1 MKIDMTNCFSP
12 RARAVALAAC
22 TLLTVPATDAAAQS
36 KATNAPAAKPATPVA
51 PAQAAA
57 PNPPATTNARDGQ
70 DSEIV
75 AQAGTAKLT
84 LGDVRAFV
92 GQLNPRDQAAFER
105 DPRLLSQAIRSL
117 LANQLAL
124 ADALAKKW
132 DQQPAVIAQL
142 ERVRQ
147 DALVESYLR
156 AMSQPPEG
164 FPSEAEIE
172 GAYEA
177 NKTSFLVP
185 RQFQL
190 AQIVVALAADADKA
204 TEDKAKKKLDEVR
217 RSLKEPNASFAAIAA
232 RETDDSEGAARGG
245 DLGWLREDQIRPEIR
260 AQVFGLAAGA
270 ISEPVKLEDGWHILR
285 LAETKPAYTR
295 PLSEVRELLV
305 QRLREERQAANRRR
319 LLSKLA
325 EDTPV
330 TINEIAIAKL
340 ADNRQKPSSK

>member
-1 MKIDMTNCFSP
+1 MMDRFSP
-12 RARAVALAAC
+12 RACAAALAAC
-22 TLLTVPATDAAAQS
+22 VLVVVPATHAVAQS
-36 KATNAPAAKPATPVA
+36 KATNAPPAQPAKPAPAT
-51 PAQAAA
+51 PAQAAT
-57 PNPPATTNARDGQ
+57 PTPPATATVRDGS

-75 AQAGTAKLT
+75 AQAGNAKLT
-84 LGDVRAFV
+84 LADVRAFV

-124 ADALAKKW
+124 ADALARKW

-164 FPSEAEIE
+164 FPGEAEIE

-190 AQIVVALAADADKA
+190 AQIVVALGPDADKA
-204 TEDKAKKKLDEVR
+204 AEDKARKKLDEVR
-217 RSLKEPNASFAAIAA
+217 RSLKEPNANFAAIAA
-232 RETDDSEGAARGG
+232 RESDDPEGAARGG

-260 AQVFGLAAGA
+260 AQIFGLSTNAV
-270 ISEPVKLEDGWHILR
+270 SEPVKLEDGWHILR
-285 LAETKPAYTR
+285 LSETKPAYTR
-295 PLSEVRELLV
+295 PLAEVRDVLV
-305 QRLREERQAANRRR
+305 QRLREERQAANRRK

-340 ADNRQKPSSK
+340 AETRQKPSSK